1 MSAHRGHRHLPG
13 SRSGPVFRR
22 PEQTSYRSLFFFC
35 PFLRGLGRLGTQ
47 HELCYPPSKPFRPR
61 TQSGWGKVYP
71 MHGWALAIVAGAAP
85 SLFLLTF
92 FYLRDRWQREPMH
105 RVAMAFGLGLYAM
118 AAARGLAFTVIGF
131 ISPDWLSG
139 GSEAARLFESLVLGG
154 LIEETA
160 KAVVLFAAIYHW
172 DAFDEP
178 LDGVVYGVAVSL
190 GFATLENV
198 LYIMRVQ
205 ASPDGAFTIV
215 WQRALF
221 AVPAHAL
228 FGGAMGYYTG
238 KAKFDRTHPLALL
251 RDRVFSLLVP
261 ITFHGAY
268 NYALHHRLDA
278 RVWTVVTLLSLAMWV
293 FVLRRV
299 HHADRASPFRPT

>member
-1 MSAHRGHRHLPG
+1 MKA
-13 SRSGPVFRR
+13 
-22 PEQTSYRSLFFFC
+22 
-35 PFLRGLGRLGTQ
+35 
-47 HELCYPPSKPFRPR
+47 
-61 TQSGWGKVYP
+61 
-71 MHGWALAIVAGAAP
+71 WAIAVVAGAAP

-105 RVAMAFGLGLYAM
+105 RVAMAFALGLYAM
-118 AAARGLAFTVIGF
+118 AAARGLALTVLGF
-131 ISPDWLSG
+131 VSPDWLGG
-139 GSEAARLFESLVLGG
+139 GSEGARLFESIILSGV
-154 LIEETA
+154 IEEVS
-160 KAVVLFAAIYHW
+160 KAVVLFASIYHW

-198 LYIMRVQ
+198 LYILQAQ
-205 ASPDGAFTIV
+205 ASADHGYTLV

-228 FGGAMGYYTG
+228 FGGAMGYYAG
-238 KAKFDRTHPLALL
+238 RAKFDRTHALALL
-251 RDRVFSLLVP
+251 RDRVFCLLVP
-261 ITFHGAY
+261 ITFHSGY

-278 RVWTVVTLLSLAMWV
+278 RLWTIVSLLSLGMWI

-299 HHADRASPFRPT
+299 HRADRASPFRPT

>member
-1 MSAHRGHRHLPG
+1 MKAW
-13 SRSGPVFRR
+13 V
-22 PEQTSYRSLFFFC
+22 
-35 PFLRGLGRLGTQ
+35 
-47 HELCYPPSKPFRPR
+47 
-61 TQSGWGKVYP
+61 
-71 MHGWALAIVAGAAP
+71 LAVVAGAAP
-85 SLFLLTF
+85 SMFLLTF

-105 RVAMAFGLGLYAM
+105 RVAMAFALGLYAM
-118 AAARGLAFTVIGF
+118 AAARGLDFTVLGF
-131 ISPDWLSG
+131 VSAEWLG
-139 GSEAARLFESLVLGG
+139 GGTEGARLFESLVLAG

-172 DAFDEP
+172 DDFDEP

-198 LYIMRVQ
+198 LYIAQ
-205 ASPDGAFTIV
+205 AQSVAQHGFTVV

-238 KAKFDRTHPLALL
+238 KAKFDRTHVAALW
-251 RDRVFSLLVP
+251 RDRVFCLLVP
-261 ITFHGAY
+261 ILFHGAY

-278 RVWTVVTLLSLAMWV
+278 RVWTAVSLLSVAMWT

-299 HHADRASPFRPT
+299 HRADRASPFRPVTIPPKT

>member
-1 MSAHRGHRHLPG
+1 
-13 SRSGPVFRR
+13 
-22 PEQTSYRSLFFFC
+22 
-35 PFLRGLGRLGTQ
+35 
-47 HELCYPPSKPFRPR
+47 
-61 TQSGWGKVYP
+61 

-105 RVAMAFGLGLYAM
+105 RVLMAFALGLYAM
-118 AAARGLAFTVIGF
+118 AAARGLAVTVLGF
-131 ISPDWLSG
+131 LPPDWLSSG
-139 GSEAARLFESLVLGG
+139 TEAARLFESFALAG

-160 KAVVLFAAIYHW
+160 KWVILVAAVYHW
-172 DAFDEP
+172 DEFDEP
-178 LDGVVYGVAVSL
+178 LDGVVYGVALAL

-198 LYIMRVQ
+198 FYIAQ
-205 ASPDGAFTIV
+205 AQTGVDRGFTV
-215 WQRALF
+215 AWQRALF

-228 FGGAMGYYTG
+228 FGGAMGYYAGRT
-238 KAKFDRTHPLALL
+238 KFDRTNPAALWS
-251 RDRVFSLLVP
+251 DRVCCLLVP
-261 ITFHGAY
+261 IAFHGAY

-278 RVWTVVTLLSLAMWV
+278 RIWTVVTLLSLAMWV